1 MTGKD
6 FVAIALTGLW
16 VAFWTAIYVATFFW
30 KF

>member
-6 FVAIALTGLW
+6 VVAIALIGIW
-16 VAFWTAIYVATFFW
+16 AMFWTAIYVATFFW